1 MQMLYTI
8 RKVHQGEK
16 IMRKTARLRELLAGD
31 SIVLAGGAHDA
42 FSARLVEQAGFE
54 LCVVTGAGVA
64 ACRGYPDVGLVT
76 LEEMTRNARYIA
88 DAIKIPVIIDAD
100 NGYGNAINVVR
111 TVREFEHSGVA
122 GIHLED
128 QTWPKRCGHMF
139 GKIVIPKEEMVQK
152 LRAAQEAREDPNFV
166 IIARCDAMLVNGLE
180 DVLERGDAYI
190 EAGADMLFCEVRDSM
205 EEIEARAKH
214 FKGRIP
220 LHWNH
225 SPSPMVPRLSASQV
239 EAMGFKT
246 CCFYVQSLMAAAKT
260 MQQVL
265 AKIRETGTSEG
276 VVDRMIGFDEL
287 WEIND
292 MATIREMER
301 KYAV

>member
-1 MQMLYTI
+1 
-8 RKVHQGEK
+8 
-16 IMRKTARLRELLAGD
+16 MRKTRKLRELLARDG
-31 SIVLAGGAHDA
+31 VVMGGGAHDA
-42 FSARLVEQAGFE
+42 FSARLAEQAGFE

-88 DAIKIPVIIDAD
+88 DAVGIPVVIDAD

-111 TVREFEHSGVA
+111 TVREFEHAGVA

-128 QTWPKRCGHMF
+128 QTWPKRCGHML
-139 GKIVIPKEEMVQK
+139 GKALIPKEEMCKK
-152 LRAAQEAREDPNFV
+152 LQAAQDAREDKDFV
-166 IIARCDAMLVNGLE
+166 IIARCDAILVNGLD
-180 DVLERGDAYI
+180 DVLDRCNAYV
-190 EAGADMLFCEVRDSM
+190 EAGADMLFCEVRESM
-205 EEIEARAKH
+205 DEIEAVARE
-214 FKGRIP
+214 FKDKVP

-225 SPSPMVPRLSASQV
+225 SPSPMVPRLSAEQV
-239 EAMGFKT
+239 EALGFKT

-260 MQQVL
+260 MQEVM
-265 AKIRETGTSEG
+265 AEIRESGTSEG

-292 MATIREMER
+292 MSSIRDMEQ

>member
-1 MQMLYTI
+1 
-8 RKVHQGEK
+8 
-16 IMRKTARLRELLAGD
+16 MRKTQRLRQLLAGD
-31 SIVLAGGAHDA
+31 GIVLGGGAHDA

-88 DAIKIPVIIDAD
+88 DALTIPVIIDAD

-111 TVREFEHSGVA
+111 TVREFEHAGVA

-139 GKIVIPKEEMVQK
+139 GKIVIPKEEMCQK
-152 LRAAQEAREDPNFV
+152 LRAAQDAREDPDFV
-166 IIARCDAMLVNGLE
+166 IIARCDAMLVNGLD

-205 EEIEARAKH
+205 EEVEALAGH
-214 FKGRIP
+214 FKGRVP
-220 LHWNH
+220 LHWNY
-225 SPSPMVPRLSASQV
+225 SPSPMVPRLSAKEV
-239 EAMGFKT
+239 EALGYKT

-260 MQQVL
+260 MQEVL
-265 AKIRETGTSEG
+265 AEIRETGSAAAVEE
-276 VVDRMIGFDEL
+276 RMIGFEEL
-287 WEIND
+287 WNIND
-292 MATIREMER
+292 MASIREMER